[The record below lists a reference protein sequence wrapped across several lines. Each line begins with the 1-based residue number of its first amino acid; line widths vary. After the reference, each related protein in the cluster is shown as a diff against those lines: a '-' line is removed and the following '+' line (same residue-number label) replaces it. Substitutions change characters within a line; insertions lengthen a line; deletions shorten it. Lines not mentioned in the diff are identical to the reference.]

1 MTTQHNVDILPVV
14 FEEDK
19 NVVTCLEARIF
30 PKIQVYPKDRSDP
43 KISTEPVFPRNY

>member
-1 MTTQHNVDILPVV
+1 MTTQHNVDIPPVV

-19 NVVTCLEARIF
+19 NAVTCLEARI